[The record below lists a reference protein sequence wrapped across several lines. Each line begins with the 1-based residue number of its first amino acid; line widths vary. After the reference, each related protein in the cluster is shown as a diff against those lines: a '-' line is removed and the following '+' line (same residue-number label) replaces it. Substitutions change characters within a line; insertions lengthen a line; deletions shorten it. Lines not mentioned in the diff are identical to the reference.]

1 MNSEHVNKSLNV
13 KLTKKRE
20 KLMISFVSIM
30 KHLNKSF
37 MNSRLSTME
46 KKSVLK
52 DVASMRELV
61 LIVN

>member
-30 KHLNKSF
+30 KHLSKSF
-37 MNSRLSTME
+37 MNSRLSMME

-52 DVASMRELV
+52 DVVSMRELV